1 MRVNLN
7 QLYVFYLAAR
17 GKSMASAAK
26 ALFVSPPAVTMQI
39 KKLENLL
46 GFSVFERSRGKL
58 RTTERGRA
66 LYAIIEPTF
75 RNFDELGRSIH
86 ALTQAEGGAIRLGT
100 HHLPAQHLLPDLIAH
115 VQTKHPKITV
125 QMELGTQD
133 GLLEK
138 LLRQELDLALIIEEP
153 ALSAKH
159 GLVHLFDEEWVL
171 VVAAESDLAAID
183 TLSVKDLGAIPL
195 ILQQKGTGALQ
206 VVLDFLKRHDARP
219 DILLSNISSDVI
231 KQFLPKMRAGAFIGR
246 FIVEKEL
253 REGLFHEIRIREGS
267 PICRFFL
274 AYKDGSPLSPNIA
287 DFLKEAA
294 DFSPGSGNLGQT
306 AGSPP
311 PP

>member
-26 ALFVSPPAVTMQI
+26 TLFVSPPAVTMQI
-39 KKLENLL
+39 KKLESLL

-58 RTTERGRA
+58 RPTERGRA
-66 LYAIIEPTF
+66 LYHIIEPTF
-75 RNFDELGRSIH
+75 RNFDELSRSIH
-86 ALTQAEGGAIRLGT
+86 ALAQTEGDAIRLGT
-100 HHLPAQHLLPDLIAH
+100 HHLPAKHFIPDLIAH
-115 VQTKHPKITV
+115 VQATYPKLTV

-153 ALSAKH
+153 ALSAKY
-159 GLVHLFDEEWVL
+159 GLVHLFDEEWAL
-171 VVAAESDLAAID
+171 VVSAEGDLAAID

-195 ILQQKGTGALQ
+195 ILQQKGTGALR
-206 VVLDFLKRHDARP
+206 VVLDFLKQHDARP
-219 DILLSNISSDVI
+219 DILLNNISSDVI

-274 AYKDGSPLSPNIA
+274 AYKDGPYLSPNMA
-287 DFLKEAA
+287 NFLKEAA
-294 DFSPGSGNLGQT
+294 GFSPAPQSRQSD
-306 AGSPP
+306 GSPSTP
-311 PP
+311 